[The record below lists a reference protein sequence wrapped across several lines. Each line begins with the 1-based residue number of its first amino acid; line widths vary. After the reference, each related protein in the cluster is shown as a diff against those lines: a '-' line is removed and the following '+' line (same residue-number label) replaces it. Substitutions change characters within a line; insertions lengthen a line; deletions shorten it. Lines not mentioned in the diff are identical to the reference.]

1 MKKPIKN
8 GKEVFAVLSMAT
20 VMSISMS
27 VKADAASTESKK
39 DLAVESAYTATI
51 INDVATSGYTS
62 GIEGSQEI
70 NAMDFIGLGL
80 EFGDEIV
87 PTALKAAEKSTDPN
101 YAEDEK
107 NVGFYKETQ
116 LERGN
121 GPAFSIPNQ
130 PSMDY
135 LDGFRYTTLEP
146 SATSKSKTLW
156 GIEMEF
162 DREQGQRTYTNFGFT
177 NSGLMGGYLDTGVIS
192 ANDVGVKV
200 AEDEGFKEANYKAES
215 EINITASRA
224 QRNLN
229 LYSTV
234 EDLAHINNIENKNT
248 TIGWKSDYSK
258 DAISQ
263 KLKATQGT
271 GNVTFDFTV
280 NPWPNENDQL
290 DLIYLNGDYDKK
302 EFVQGQTINTG
313 IKVENLDGNARERLV
328 GQVYHPVSG
337 EVVPGAEANIDEND
351 MVVVKMPEGALKKDE
366 NGKTVINEESI
377 FSKAGYKN
385 IQSLDVKF
393 FARPRTEAEFRAIGI
408 EANYD
413 ADNYTPTG
421 AGTEVINHKGQE
433 VTIDKQGIP
442 RYDHYNKVGEFK
454 INLDDTM
461 YYDQRFEDGNNEDT
475 TQVDISDVK
484 PGEPFNVKIVQP
496 DNPGPTDKSADDMNG
511 AQDRGEAAGELNLR
525 LFDKE
530 NKGKAPKDQ
539 WKIDVEGKDISKFT
553 ITPPASAK
561 AGDSTAVGVKYTY
574 TNGSTDFHW
583 FHFVVQE
590 STYIKPEYD
599 TQVNFPVNKQTSPAT
614 LKEDAK
620 KIKPDHYT
628 LPDTLETDD
637 AGNKLATDDKGN
649 KWTVTVDETTGE
661 VTAKPV
667 NPDDFDGGEKLTV
680 PVIAHYKDP
689 QKPGED
695 ITEEAHADFVIEEKA
710 NMTPRYNAKA
720 GKAGDTLTSDVIL
733 NEEDRYNRRPGKF
746 TLDSP
751 TYTDDKGNVWNVSI
765 NETTGQVTA
774 TVPNA
779 EEGQTID
786 GALLNVPVTAHY
798 YEEDED
804 GNIVEA
810 GTRQTEVQFV
820 ASGTEEKVE
829 KILEVPFETKVEK
842 DPELKKGEIKV
853 ITEGEKGSKKV
864 TYTIKDSKI
873 TDTKEEELKAPQDRL
888 IHVGEGTEDGTHEIK
903 ETVEVPFEVEIQFD
917 DTLKPGEQV
926 VFQEGEPGEKTRTTT
941 ITIQDGKVTN
951 TQEGEFTET
960 RAPKKKIIKVGA
972 NTEGKV
978 VHEEKIPFKYE
989 ISYDKNLKSGEYVID
1004 VAGTEGTRKTTWTI
1018 KNSKIV
1024 GEPEVETT
1032 DPVNAVIRVGKKDF
1046 TGTLK
1051 TKKTKAIEFE
1061 TEYKV
1066 DNSLEPG
1073 QVVVEKEGSLGEEE
1087 TIVTHT
1093 IVNGE
1098 VTKSEEGTPTQTKAP
1113 EKRIVKVG
1121 PGTTDGTHTY
1131 TNKKPFEVE
1140 VRVNPKL
1147 PKGEYN
1153 ILQKGVEGE
1162 EEYTVT
1168 IENSKVTN
1176 TSEPKETKAPVK
1188 EIIEV
1193 GSEDYTGIVE
1203 YVDKDPIPYE
1213 TEVTVDPSLK
1223 PGEIVEDQK
1232 GELGEQET
1240 KITRT
1245 ITNGKAG
1252 EENRGETKV
1261 TKEPVNRKIRVGSN
1275 TTGQYKETETIPFE
1289 TEVREDPTLGK
1300 GEWKYA
1306 VVDGVPQTGK
1316 NGLKE
1321 RTLTIENSKVTNTSE
1336 FNTIEE
1342 PKNAVILV
1350 GDKSFEGEVEHKEEI
1365 PFEYT
1370 VEYDPDFYTNYPDAK
1385 DNYKIVKEGVP
1396 GEKTTKW
1403 TIKDSEI
1410 VGKPEESVTKEPI
1423 NAVIKVGQK
1432 NFTGTFE
1439 TKKTKVVEFETE
1451 YIEDETLEPGKTVV
1465 EQEGELGEDEITV
1478 THTIENGKVVKSEEG
1493 KPVRTKDPV
1502 KRIVRVGKKPIEGE
1516 STEIVEKEI
1525 PFETKVIYDD
1535 TLEAGFQEIEEEGE
1549 PGKEEVTMV
1558 TKIVNGELVTTKT
1571 TKPIKEKKDRI
1582 VRVGVKPVVKEVEL
1596 GHDTEYRH
1604 NPKLKAGE
1612 EKVIEK
1618 GSKGSVKY
1626 TTTFNKK
1633 TGKLEVTEER
1643 VEPTN
1648 KVVEYGTKTDDEFKF
1663 ESEQAYNVII
1673 RENPNLE
1680 AGKHNVLQ
1688 KGIVGKTETTVKIEN
1703 SKEVSRDTKKIRE
1716 KQDMIIEIGTKN
1728 VCPIPGEDSDKDPG
1742 KEDPKD
1748 PDKDPGKEDPK
1759 DPDKDPGKED
1769 PKDPDKDPGK
1779 EDPKDPDKDPGKED
1793 SKDPDKDPGKE
1804 DSKDPDKD
1812 PGKEDPKDPDKDPG
1826 KEDPQYPPRPG
1837 EDPHYP
1843 PRPERP
1849 NKPYEPS
1856 DKTPNKPED
1865 KTPNKI
1871 VENPSEDPKDPPKE
1885 SPVVPKTEDVKD
1897 TEEVK
1902 EEIYQEEFEDDNTVE
1917 NKISER
1923 KEAKVGDK
1931 APKTQDPGI
1940 IREIASA
1947 GIASGLL
1954 VLLGRFKRKKDD
1966 EE

>member
-62 GIEGSQEI
+62 GIEASQEI

-87 PTALKAAEKSTDPN
+87 PTAQQAPQEATDPN

-337 EVVPGAEANIDEND
+337 EVVPGAEAYIDEND
-351 MVVVKMPEGALKKDE
+351 IVVVKMPEGALKKDE

-408 EANYD
+408 EANYG

-421 AGTEVINHKGQE
+421 AGTEIINHKGQE

-810 GTRQTEVQFV
+810 GTKQTEVQFV

-842 DPELKKGEIKV
+842 DPDLKKGEIKV

-960 RAPKKKIIKVGA
+960 KAPKKKIIKVGA

-978 VHEEKIPFKYE
+978 EHVEPIPFKYDVQ
-989 ISYDKNLKSGEYVID
+989 YDPDFYTKYPEATDNYKVVTEG
-1004 VAGTEGTRKTTWTI
+1004 VAGEKTTTWTI
-1018 KNSKIV
+1018 KNSEIV
-1024 GEPEVETT
+1024 EGPTQKVTKEPV
-1032 DPVNAVIRVGKKDF
+1032 DAVIKVGQKDY
-1046 TGTLK
+1046 TGTFE
-1051 TKKTKAIEFE
+1051 TKKTKVLEFK
-1061 TEYKV
+1061 TKYVV

-1073 QVVVEKEGSLGEEE
+1073 TTKVEQEGELGEEV
-1087 TIVTHT
+1087 TTVTHT
-1093 IVNGE
+1093 IVNGK
-1098 VTKSEEGTPTQTKAP
+1098 VNKSEDGETTRTEPKD
-1113 EKRIVKVG
+1113 RIVKVG
-1121 PGTTDGTHTY
+1121 PAKTDGTHEYTNKIPYEVEIRVNPELKKGERNVIQKGEPGEEKYTIKIENSKVVETSDPERTKEPKPEIIEVGTEDYTGEFEYVDKEVIPFDTKVIINPNLEPNQIKEITPGENGSKERKVTQKYTNGEKGDLVVGEYEVTKQPVTRVIEVGPGKTDGTHTY
-1131 TNKKPFEVE
+1131 TSKKPFEVE

-1147 PKGEYN
+1147 PKGEYKV
-1153 ILQKGVEGE
+1153 LQKGVDGE
-1162 EEYTVT
+1162 EEITIT

-1176 TSEPKETKAPVK
+1176 ISNPKETKAPVN

-1193 GSEDYTGIVE
+1193 GEGSTDGEVKHVE
-1203 YVDKDPIPYE
+1203 EIPFKYQVE
-1213 TEVTVDPSLK
+1213 ESDELK
-1223 PGEIVEDQK
+1223 PGE
-1232 GELGEQET
+1232 
-1240 KITRT
+1240 
-1245 ITNGKAG
+1245 
-1252 EENRGETKV
+1252 
-1261 TKEPVNRKIRVGSN
+1261 
-1275 TTGQYKETETIPFE
+1275 
-1289 TEVREDPTLGK
+1289 
-1300 GEWKYA
+1300 
-1306 VVDGVPQTGK
+1306 
-1316 NGLKE
+1316 
-1321 RTLTIENSKVTNTSE
+1321 
-1336 FNTIEE
+1336 
-1342 PKNAVILV
+1342 
-1350 GDKSFEGEVEHKEEI
+1350 
-1365 PFEYT
+1365 
-1370 VEYDPDFYTNYPDAK
+1370 
-1385 DNYKIVKEGVP
+1385 YKIVKP
-1396 GEKTTKW
+1396 GKVGTITTIW
-1403 TIKDSEI
+1403 TIKDSQVVGDPKVERVEAEDALI
-1410 VGKPEESVTKEPI
+1410 QVGKGTPDGTKDFKEKKEIP
-1423 NAVIKVGQK
+1423 
-1432 NFTGTFE
+1432 FE
-1439 TKKTKVVEFETE
+1439 TIIE
-1451 YIEDETLEPGKTVV
+1451 YDDSLEPGEEKVV
-1465 EQEGELGEDEITV
+1465 QEGKPGEQERTNTIV
-1478 THTIENGKVVKSEEG
+1478 IENGKVKEIQEGTFETTTEPVNKIVK
-1493 KPVRTKDPV
+1493 
-1502 KRIVRVGKKPIEGE
+1502 IGKKKTEGE
-1516 STEIVEKEI
+1516 TTKTIEKEI
-1525 PFETKVIYDD
+1525 PYETKVIYDD
-1535 TLEAGFQEIEEEGE
+1535 TLDAGFQEIEKEGK
-1549 PGKEEVTMV
+1549 PGKEKVTIT
-1558 TKIVNGELVTTKT
+1558 TKIVDGKLVTTESTEK
-1571 TKPIKEKKDRI
+1571 IEDKEDRV

-1703 SKEVSRDTKKIRE
+1703 SKEVSRDTKTIRE

-1728 VCPIPGEDSDKDPG
+1728 VCPIPGEDS
-1742 KEDPKD
+1742 
-1748 PDKDPGKEDPK
+1748 
-1759 DPDKDPGKED
+1759 DKDPGKED

-1826 KEDPQYPPRPG
+1826 KEDPQYPPRPGEDPQYPPRPG